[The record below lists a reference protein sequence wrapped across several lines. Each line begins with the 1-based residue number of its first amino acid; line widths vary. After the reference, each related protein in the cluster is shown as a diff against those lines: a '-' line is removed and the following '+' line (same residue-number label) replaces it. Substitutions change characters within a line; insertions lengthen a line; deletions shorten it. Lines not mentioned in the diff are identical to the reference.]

1 MMVMVKLAVKR
12 DQLNILIEV
21 VASLLAGSEP
31 GIAAGTLPARKLNV
45 LKRTEEALK
54 RALAESKKAGYQ
66 KRLVGIHQ
74 KSQCCIRRI
83 IPQVGPGHRC
93 AGCGHS
99 VVL

>member
-1 MMVMVKLAVKR
+1 MMVIVKLAVKR

-21 VASLLAGSEP
+21 VAALVAGHNPVISAHTYETKNM
-31 GIAAGTLPARKLNV
+31 AL